1 MRRCPFALLTAMTL
15 VGAPTPL
22 ASQQAAQQGSPLASA
37 SQPDWDAV
45 REETLAHLK
54 RMIRINTVNPPGNE
68 MALARYLDSTL
79 KAAGIETQLF
89 EPAPGRAALV
99 ARLKG
104 NGSKQPVVLMGHMDV
119 VGVEREHWSV
129 DPFAA
134 EEKEGYLYG
143 RGAID
148 DKGMLAAN
156 LETMLLLKRHVV
168 DAGGVLARDVVFVAN
183 SDEEAGGDW
192 GMGWLIEHH
201 PELVRG
207 EFALNEGG
215 RTRVVRGRPLYVAVQ
230 NTEKVSHVV
239 TVTAHGPGGHASV
252 PLAGN
257 AVVRLGRALAAIGAH
272 QEPLRLTPT
281 TRAFFRELSAV
292 WPEKAEAAAM
302 TDVASADKA
311 RIARGAVVLGRT
323 PVFDAVLRAGV
334 SAVLVKGG
342 IRSNVIPTEATATFN
357 VRTLPGQSVDSVVT
371 RLKRAVNDSLVELEV
386 TERGEDAPA
395 SDFRSPMFTA
405 IAESV
410 KELNPAMVVVP
421 YLSTGAT
428 DSARLRQWG
437 MQAYGVLPFPM
448 DQNDED
454 RMHGNDERIPLEALH
469 FGTRLIYGAVYRVAK

>member
-1 MRRCPFALLTAMTL
+1 MKLTAVPLLMTL
-15 VGAPTPL
+15 ALTPVPAL
-22 ASQQAAQQGSPLASA
+22 AQT
-37 SQPDWDAV
+37 PDWEAV
-45 REETLAHLK
+45 RAETLLHLQ

-68 MALARYLDSTL
+68 MQLARYLDSTF
-79 KAAGIETQLF
+79 KAAGIETHLF
-89 EPAPGRAALV
+89 EPTAGRAALV
-99 ARLKG
+99 ARIKG
-104 NGSKQPVVLMGHMDV
+104 NGTKQPVVIMGHMDV

-134 EEKEGYLYG
+134 EVKDGYLYG

-156 LETMLLLKRHVV
+156 LQTMLLLKRHVV
-168 DAGGVLARDVVFVAN
+168 DAGGTLSRDVVFVAN

-215 RTRVVRGRPLYVAVQ
+215 RTRVVQGRPLYVAVQ

-239 TVTAHGPGGHASV
+239 TVTARGPGGHASV

-257 AVVRLGRALAAIGAH
+257 AVLRLGRALAAISAH
-272 QEPLRLTPT
+272 REPMLLTPT
-281 TRAFFRELSAV
+281 TRTFFAELSRV
-292 WPEKAEAAAM
+292 WPSGAERAAM
-302 TDVASADKA
+302 ADVASSSPSRAQ
-311 RIARGAVVLGRT
+311 RGARVLERT

-334 SAVLVKGG
+334 SAVMLSGG
-342 IRSNVIPTEATATFN
+342 IRHNVIPTEASATLN
-357 VRTLPGQSVDSVVT
+357 VRTLPGQSIDSVVG
-371 RLKRAVNDSLVELEV
+371 RLRRAVGDRMVEFAV

-395 SDFRSPMFTA
+395 SDFRSPMFAALTETVRE
-405 IAESV
+405 IA
-410 KELNPAMVVVP
+410 PGMAVVP

-428 DSARLRQWG
+428 DSARLRRWG

-448 DQNDED
+448 NQNDED
-454 RMHGNDERIPLEALH
+454 RMHGNDERVPLESLH
-469 FGTRLIYGAVYRVAK
+469 FGTRMIYGAVSRVAR

>member
-1 MRRCPFALLTAMTL
+1 ML
-15 VGAPTPL
+15 PL
-22 ASQQAAQQGSPLASA
+22 APLLVTTLALTPPTA
-37 SQPDWDAV
+37 PPTEPDWGAV
-45 REETLAHLK
+45 RAETLDHLQ

-68 MALARYLDSTL
+68 LALARYLDSTM
-79 KAAGIETQLF
+79 KAAGIETHLF
-89 EPAPGRAALV
+89 EPAPGRAAFV

-104 NGSKQPVVLMGHMDV
+104 SGAKQPIVIMGHMDV

-134 EEKEGYLYG
+134 EIKEGYLYG

-156 LETMLLLKRHVV
+156 LETMLLLKRHVL
-168 DAGGVLARDVVFVAN
+168 DAGGSLARDVVFVAN

-215 RTRVVRGRPLYVAVQ
+215 RTRVVGGRPLYVAVQ

-272 QEPLRLTPT
+272 REPVQVTPT
-281 TRAFFRELSAV
+281 TRAFFGELSKV
-292 WPEKAEAAAM
+292 WPTRHERDAM
-302 TDVASADKA
+302 ADVASRAPA
-311 RIARGAVVLGRT
+311 RVARGAKVLARI
-323 PVFDAVLRAGV
+323 PVLDAVLRAGV
-334 SAVLVKGG
+334 SAVMVEGG
-342 IRSNVIPTEATATFN
+342 IRHNVIPTEAGATLN
-357 VRTLPGQSVDSVVT
+357 VRTLPGQSVDSVVA
-371 RLKRAVNDSLVELEV
+371 RLTRAVGDSLVELTV
-386 TERGEDAPA
+386 TERGTDAPA
-395 SDFRSPMFTA
+395 SGFGSPMFAA
-405 IAESV
+405 IAASV
-410 KELNPAMVVVP
+410 RELNPAMAVVP

-437 MQAYGVLPFPM
+437 MQAYGILPFPM
-448 DQNDED
+448 NQDDED
-454 RMHGNDERIPLEALH
+454 RMHGNDERIPLESLH
-469 FGTRLIYGAVYRVAK
+469 FGTRLIYGAVSRVAR